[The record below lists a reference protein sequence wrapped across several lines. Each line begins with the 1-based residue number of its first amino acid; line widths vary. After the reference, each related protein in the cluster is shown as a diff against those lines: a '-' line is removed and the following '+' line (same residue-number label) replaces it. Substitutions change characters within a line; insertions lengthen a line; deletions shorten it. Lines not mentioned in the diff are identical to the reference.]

1 MYDVIGPIQAP
12 SYTSLGFQ
20 ATSTSA
26 VGDYVQLGSGPRRLD
41 AVDVMMVSWACGAG
55 SAMALSCTTT
65 PGSTFEHSLTLD
77 VYAAGGTD
85 VAPTVGALLASST
98 ADFDIPF
105 RPSATPDCP
114 SAGQW
119 RNPSTNTCHF
129 GFAHRVTFDDLPPVA
144 LPNKVIW
151 TISYD
156 TQSYGAHPIGSDGPF
171 NSLNVALSSVVGA
184 PFAGADLSPQGRF
197 LASSWTGAYCAGAT
211 ANPTSELRFDT
222 CAGLAAQRPLASI
235 TTTDIAVGDDFTV
248 HPDEIGVEV
257 TTEAWNAVHDPTIPS
272 GAESVVANVWPTQQ
286 AQAMSPSAPA
296 ALLNG
301 HLKLATYAA
310 TQQARLTHFLT
321 PGSVSLAEILDSQ
334 PSYWLFNDLTQSE
347 NSPAGPS
354 GGSLQITFSCTSVN
368 GTWNG
373 TVLIS
378 PGGDQPGYLD
388 ERGQPAQWNTWQQFK
403 FPTANDPQGSV
414 IISGGAALVRPPG
427 LATGFANEEI
437 ADLTAACGTSPVTSV
452 RANQGRTPR
461 SRIVSYVDLVSF
473 LGDTYDFEFVAPSIP
488 SPVTTQVFGHSI
500 GGENDITS
508 EWSKDHFE
516 PKLPGT
522 ETVVT
527 DAVATSGAGAPAS
540 AANGSLRLTTI
551 GNASSALAQQ
561 ARVVHHFTPGS
572 APTLT
577 EMLASRPQ
585 YSVLTDSGTSNPDT
599 GLPGAG
605 ALQFG
610 VQCGS
615 WLTSVL
621 LSPSDANPPYRDVS
635 NALPTF
641 DTWQTFRYPDP
652 TDPASKLFVATDAGT
667 PPGGMP
673 IGFGEVSVLDLLDRC
688 GTSPLVDARV
698 NQGRNSYPAVVSY
711 FDDVEFSNHTF
722 DFVTSVAPTITSGA
736 PSDGD
741 VGQPYSF
748 QLTAVGTP
756 DPAITVSGTLPPGT
770 GVDSTGLLSGTPTA
784 AGEYT
789 FEVRAAERNAS
800 RRRRQRLDHGAR
812 RGPATSDRT
821 VDPRLQPRGTQARL
835 RHAPGT
841 RARSRSVKW
850 PSRRSADRHVL
861 EVQFTDLAGIR
872 PGLRCRRGVAQR
884 HRRPTRP
891 RPGSSRS
898 TPAGPRALVSSVNFV
913 AGQTVANAVIAPC
926 RPRERCASTRRTPPT
941 SSSTS
946 TVGSPPGRA
955 FTGVGPER
963 VFDTRPGQSPHAM
976 LRVATSPIGG
986 SDELEVTVDRPAGY
1000 RAGVRRRRRVAERH
1014 RREPDRRRLRHGLPV
1029 RHAEAGLERELR
1041 AGQTVANAVIA
1052 PVSADG
1058 TVCFYSSAEVD
1069 LVVDVNGWLK
1079 DVSGYTRSRPSGCS
1093 TRGRTTVPTR
1103 CSPSTRPSSRRRGA
1117 AVDLVDMAGV
1127 VPASGV
1133 SAVSINVTA
1142 TNPEA
1147 PDT

>member
-1 MYDVIGPIQAP
+1 
-12 SYTSLGFQ
+12 
-20 ATSTSA
+20 
-26 VGDYVQLGSGPRRLD
+26 
-41 AVDVMMVSWACGAG
+41 
-55 SAMALSCTTT
+55 MALSCTTT

-119 RNPSTNTCHF
+119 RNPATNTCHF

-156 TQSYGAHPIGSDGPF
+156 TQSYGANPIGSDGPF

-197 LASSWTGAYCAGAT
+197 LASSWTGAYCAGAP

-235 TTTDIAVGDDFTV
+235 TTTDVAVGDDLTV
-248 HPDEIGVEV
+248 HPDEVGVEV

-272 GAESVVANVWPTQQ
+272 GAESIVANVWPTQQ

-321 PGSVSLAEILDSQ
+321 PGSVTLAEILDSQ

-414 IISGGAALVRPPG
+414 IISGGTALVRPPG
-427 LATGFANEEI
+427 LATGFANEDI

-508 EWSKDHFE
+508 EWSNDHFE
-516 PKLPGT
+516 PKVPGS
-522 ETVVT
+522 ESVVT

-615 WLTSVL
+615 WLASVL

-635 NALPTF
+635 NTLPAF

-722 DFVTSVAPTITSGA
+722 DFVTSVAPTITSGE
-736 PSDGD
+736 PSDGE

-756 DPAITVSGTLPPGT
+756 DPAITVSGTLPPGIS
-770 GVDSTGLLSGTPTA
+770 VDSTGLLSGTPTA

-789 FEVRAAERNAS
+789 FEVRAANGTLPDDVDSVSITVQGGVQPPPSEPSIPDYNPV
-800 RRRRQRLDHGAR
+800 
-812 RGPATSDRT
+812 GPKRVFDTR
-821 VDPRLQPRGTQARL
+821 
-835 RHAPGT
+835 PGE
-841 RARSRSVKW
+841 SPDSIRSVAKQQIGG
-850 PSRRSADRHVL
+850 STEL
-861 EVQFTDLAGIR
+861 EVQLTDLAGLV
-872 PGLRCRRGVAQR
+872 PASGVGAVSLNVTVDR
-884 HRRPTRP
+884 
-891 RPGSSRS
+891 
-898 TPAGPRALVSSVNFV
+898 PAGPGFVTVYTCGERALVSSVNF
-913 AGQTVANAVIAPC
+913 ADGQTVANAVITPS
-926 RPRERCASTRRTPPT
+926 RTRERCASTARRTPT

-946 TVGSPPGRA
+946 TVGSPPGVPSPASAPRA
-955 FTGVGPER
+955 CST
-963 VFDTRPGQSPHAM
+963 PGQMRARRRCSTLLRSGSAARRSSP
-976 LRVATSPIGG
+976 RRCSTCPI
-986 SDELEVTVDRPAGY
+986 RF
-1000 RAGVRRRRRVAERH
+1000 RRRV
-1014 RREPDRRRLRHGLPV
+1014 
-1029 RHAEAGLERELR
+1029 
-1041 AGQTVANAVIA
+1041 
-1052 PVSADG
+1052 
-1058 TVCFYSSAEVD
+1058 
-1069 LVVDVNGWLK
+1069 
-1079 DVSGYTRSRPSGCS
+1079 SG
-1093 TRGRTTVPTR
+1093 R
-1103 CSPSTRPSSRRRGA
+1103 CR
-1117 AVDLVDMAGV
+1117 
-1127 VPASGV
+1127 
-1133 SAVSINVTA
+1133 
-1142 TNPEA
+1142 
-1147 PDT
+1147 